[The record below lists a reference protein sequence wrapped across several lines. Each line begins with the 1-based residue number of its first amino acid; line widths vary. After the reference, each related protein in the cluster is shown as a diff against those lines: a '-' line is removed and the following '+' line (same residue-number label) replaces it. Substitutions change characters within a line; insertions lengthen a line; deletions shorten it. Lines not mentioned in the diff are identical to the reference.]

1 MKSKIFNL
9 KISKNIKPFK
19 KEINVDSDKSLSIRA
34 FLIGS
39 ISQGIS
45 SAKNVLESDDV
56 MSTINCLKKLNV
68 KIKKISPKKFLAE
81 LLKDKKT
88 INNEI
93 TLILIQKIGKAFIKK
108 KYSYNRLIKLFKEIT
123 T

>member
-1 MKSKIFNL
+1 MIGL
-9 KISKNIKPFK
+9 KMYIPQ
-19 KEINVDSDKSLSIRA
+19 SL
-34 FLIGS
+34 
-39 ISQGIS
+39 
-45 SAKNVLESDDV
+45 
-56 MSTINCLKKLNV
+56 
-68 KIKKISPKKFLAE
+68 KKISPKKFIAE

-93 TLILIQKIGKAFIKK
+93 TFILIQKIGKALIKK

>member
-1 MKSKIFNL
+1 M
-9 KISKNIKPFK
+9 
-19 KEINVDSDKSLSIRA
+19 
-34 FLIGS
+34 
-39 ISQGIS
+39 
-45 SAKNVLESDDV
+45 
-56 MSTINCLKKLNV
+56 
-68 KIKKISPKKFLAE
+68 
-81 LLKDKKT
+81 LKDKKT